1 MFSTIPQL
9 TLKTISNSDLLP
21 TFAEKVQFNF
31 DQILLHG
38 GGKKGDKGDAG
49 DKGSPGATGIGKKG
63 DQGIRGSQ
71 IFYTTLS
78 IISGQVVS
86 DPNQIE
92 ADTLIDADGN
102 YFKITKN
109 TSNSNLEYIF
119 QFNINTVSVNTYVVN
134 QNDYQSSSPDPINLR
149 RLRDAGAGG
158 NGMNLFMA
166 KRTPS
171 TPGFTKSEFY
181 RLGIG
186 VDQFTARNTSVLISN
201 ILPNDT
207 DPASMT
213 AFAQVAFVY
222 RDTPTSSISG
232 NATLVNYTEDVP
244 NNRFAFSV
252 ENSSVSVYLRH
263 DTSNS
268 ALSEFI
274 VNSPNMT
281 WTGQSVNPYI
291 PTEYLKLN
299 VIANTATFTA
309 QSVLNI
315 GSDDS
320 VSGQINLQ
328 FTQFTAATDIT
339 FITATTAVFLNTPEI
354 DLGVIFGVNPLNLK
368 IFQDTTVTTP
378 SGKKWAFDVEVDI
391 NNKIAFQN
399 STIAINGSN
408 QLILTGTT
416 GTVIFVPGNPSNT
429 IDTIVGAKTRQYLTI
444 VATSA
449 PVTITAGANI
459 KLAAVGSGERLN
471 LEAGEAILMYNDGG
485 VFRQIS
491 GLKNNGFARGFL
503 STDYSSDFDN
513 LKTAG
518 VWGQTDVGAMANSA
532 GVASGTY
539 VTEVYTYDSPTSV
552 GVNVTQRQIDIA
564 FSSIVPPAGDPP
576 AGAEV
581 WERNFTVA
589 GGWSSWFRVAYTNKV
604 NDWTATQRMS
614 LSPTNIATGMTG
626 TKWTPTYDGNHFV
639 WVGFGVAT
647 IDEIVSLGGA
657 SAQQGT
663 EITILGGSPFGAL
676 VINLGSTPVAG
687 GLAIFNATLQ
697 APPPYGMGATSISLG
712 GGQGIRLRLFS
723 TGWYVTDYSDV
734 VAAGVGADRYTR
746 DNRVFT
752 QIADDIGFNVNSG
765 PGSFNIMSAPFT
777 YTTPNDGITRKLRIS
792 AKMIC
797 SGSNGVNS
805 NRIDF
810 RIRNTTLG
818 VTLDQ
823 TSYSHSKVDA
833 SDTTGD
839 TAVLETLV
847 SLAPATTIEL
857 QKYWYVGDINLQWI
871 KLMVDEQ

>member
-9 TLKTISNSDLLP
+9 TLKTITDADLLP
-21 TFAEKVQFNF
+21 TFVEKVQFNF

-38 GGKKGDKGDAG
+38 GGKKGDKGDTG
-49 DKGSPGATGIGKKG
+49 DKGSPGATGKSIIGPTG
-63 DQGIRGSQ
+63 VRGSQ

-119 QFNINTVSVNTYVVN
+119 QFNINTVSVNSYVVN

-149 RLRDAGAGG
+149 RLRDPGAGG
-158 NGMNLFMA
+158 NGMNLFIA
-166 KRTPS
+166 KRTPN
-171 TPGFTKSEFY
+171 TLGFTKSEFY

-207 DPASMT
+207 DPASANPFT
-213 AFAQVAFVY
+213 QVAFVY
-222 RDTPTSSISG
+222 RDTPTSSISA
-232 NATLVNYTEDVP
+232 NATLVNYAEDVG
-244 NNRFAFSV
+244 NNRFAFWV

-281 WTGQSVNPYI
+281 WTGQSVDPYI

-299 VIANTATFTA
+299 VIANAASFTA
-309 QSVLNI
+309 QSVLNF
-315 GSDDS
+315 STDDT
-320 VSGQINLQ
+320 VSGQVN
-328 FTQFTAATDIT
+328 FTFPQFTAATDIT
-339 FITATTAVFLNTPEI
+339 LITATTEVIFNTPLML
-354 DLGVIFGVNPLNLK
+354 LGSIFGVNPFTLQIL
-368 IFQDTTVTTP
+368 QDTTVTTP
-378 SGKKWAFDVEVDI
+378 SGKKWAFDVEVDFK
-391 NNKIAFQN
+391 NKVAFQN
-399 STIAINGSN
+399 STVAINGSN

-416 GTVIFVPGNPSNT
+416 GTVIFVPGNSSNT
-429 IDTIVGAKTRQYLTI
+429 IDTIIGAKTRQYITI
-444 VATSA
+444 VATSS
-449 PVTITAGANI
+449 PVTITAGTNI
-459 KLAAVGSGERLN
+459 KLAAVGSGERLS
-471 LEAGEAILMYNDGG
+471 LEGGEAILMYNDGG

-503 STDYSSDFDN
+503 STDYGSDFDN

-518 VWGQTDVGAMANSA
+518 VWGQTDVGAMANAA
-532 GVASGTY
+532 GIASGTY

-581 WERNFTVA
+581 WERNFTVT

-604 NDWTATQRMS
+604 NDWTATQRLS
-614 LSPTNIATGMTG
+614 LSPTNIASAMTG

-663 EITILGGSPFGAL
+663 EITIVGGSPFGAL

-687 GLAIFNATLQ
+687 GLPIFNATLQ
-697 APPPYGMGATSISLG
+697 APPPYGMGASNISLG
-712 GGQGIRLRLFS
+712 GGQGVRLRLYT
-723 TGWYVTDYSDV
+723 TGWYVTDYCDV
-734 VAAGVGADRYTR
+734 IAAGVGADRYKRDTR
-746 DNRVFT
+746 EFY

-777 YTTPNDGITRKLRIS
+777 YTTPNDGITRRLRIS
-792 AKMIC
+792 AKVLY
-797 SGSNGVNS
+797 SVSNGVN
-805 NRIDF
+805 NCRIDF

-823 TSYSHSKVDA
+823 TSASQSKTNA
-833 SDTTGD
+833 ADTVAG
-839 TAVLETLV
+839 TAFMETIIA
-847 SLAPATTIEL
+847 LAPNTTIEL
-857 QKYWYVGDINLQWI
+857 QKYWYVGDTNLQWI
-871 KLMVDEQ
+871 KLMIEEQ